1 MTDLKFWSS
10 ILLFLQA
17 IVTGT
22 LWFRFP
28 ILLVSFFIILCMYA
42 IDANAEFDQEWIAG
56 GLAVWILTYLFA
68 IFAIGG

>member
-1 MTDLKFWSS
+1 
-10 ILLFLQA
+10 
-17 IVTGT
+17 
-22 LWFRFP
+22 
-28 ILLVSFFIILCMYA
+28 MYA